1 MKDIVPP
8 GRPTA
13 YSRIVLSRIMT
24 TLDVNLYGTVHG
36 GVIMKFVDDAA
47 GAVAARH
54 CGFNAVTVAIDEIE
68 LLVPVRVGDL
78 TYAKAQVNWTG
89 RTSLEIGVTV
99 LAERWNEGGRQPER
113 VATAYLV
120 FVGVDENNQPRP
132 VPPVLTENETDE
144 RRFYEAEIR
153 RQHRL
158 ARRKAIAAH
167 RELS

>member
-1 MKDIVPP
+1 VNDNAS

-24 TLDVNLYGTVHG
+24 ALDVNLYGTVHG

-68 LLVPVRVGDL
+68 LLVPVHVGDL
-78 TYAKAQVNWTG
+78 AHAKAQVNWVGT
-89 RTSLEIGVTV
+89 TSLEIGVTV
-99 LAERWNEGGRQPER
+99 LAERWNEGGRTPER

-120 FVGVDENNQPRP
+120 FVGVDVDGKPRP
-132 VPPVLTENETDE
+132 VPPVICETDTDR
-144 RRFYEAEIR
+144 RRFQEALIR
-153 RQHRL
+153 REHRL
-158 ARRKAIAAH
+158 ARRRAIAQH
-167 RELS
+167 RLEP

>member
-1 MKDIVPP
+1 VKDIVPP

-68 LLVPVRVGDL
+68 LLVPIRVGDL

-89 RTSLEIGVTV
+89 RTSMEIGVTV
-99 LAERWNEGGRQPER
+99 LAERWNEAGRQPEH

-120 FVGVDENNQPRP
+120 FVGVDENNKPRL

>member
-1 MKDIVPP
+1 
-8 GRPTA
+8 
-13 YSRIVLSRIMT
+13 MT

-68 LLVPVRVGDL
+68 LLVPIRVGDL

-89 RTSLEIGVTV
+89 RTSMEIGVTV
-99 LAERWNEGGRQPER
+99 LAERWNEAGRQPEH

-120 FVGVDENNQPRP
+120 FVGVDENNKPRL